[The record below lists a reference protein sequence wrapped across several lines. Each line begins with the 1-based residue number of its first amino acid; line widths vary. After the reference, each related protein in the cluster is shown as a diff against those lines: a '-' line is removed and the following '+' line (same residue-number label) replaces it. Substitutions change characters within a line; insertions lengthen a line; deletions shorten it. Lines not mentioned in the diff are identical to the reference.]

1 VRTPTNDGPRP
12 TREQIPVVALQLFA
26 EKGYDATSM
35 REIAEQ
41 LNMTKAALYYH
52 FDSKEDIV
60 RALVA
65 GLLDQV
71 TELVDWAKTQPA
83 TLTLPREVLGRWS
96 DIMQAHGLAMFRFIV
111 ANGRVFQD
119 AKPGDAGMSGKLAE
133 LVEIL
138 SPSGASVED
147 QLRVRLALMSINM
160 AGVAGVNID
169 ASDSDILQA
178 ARRISLE
185 LLPP

>member
-1 VRTPTNDGPRP
+1 
-12 TREQIPVVALQLFA
+12 
-26 EKGYDATSM
+26 
-35 REIAEQ
+35 
-41 LNMTKAALYYH
+41 
-52 FDSKEDIV
+52 
-60 RALVA
+60 
-65 GLLDQV
+65 
-71 TELVDWAKTQPA
+71 
-83 TLTLPREVLGRWS
+83 
-96 DIMQAHGLAMFRFIV
+96 
-111 ANGRVFQD
+111 
-119 AKPGDAGMSGKLAE
+119 MSGKLAE

-185 LLPP
+185 LLPS